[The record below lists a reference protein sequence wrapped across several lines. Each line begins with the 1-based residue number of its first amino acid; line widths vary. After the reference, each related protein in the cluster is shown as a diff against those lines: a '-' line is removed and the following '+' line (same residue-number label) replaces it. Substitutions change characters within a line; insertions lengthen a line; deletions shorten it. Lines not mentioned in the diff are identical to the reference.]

1 MVPIIMYLD
10 FRIKSRKL
18 HRIPTHQWLTPEL
31 LNFSGSRHFFIQS
44 SARYLL
50 IIPSNRYDKNL
61 NSSCNK
67 MYRKQHTF

>member
-31 LNFSGSRHFFIQS
+31 LNFKREQ
-44 SARYLL
+44 
-50 IIPSNRYDKNL
+50 
-61 NSSCNK
+61 
-67 MYRKQHTF
+67 TFLHPEFR